1 MKKAS
6 KVLFILAG
14 LTGLFVTFLL
24 VSFGLFSIGSLIYT
38 IVNDI
43 TDNQPTET
51 AALIE
56 YIADGAIDLGIM
68 FMAGFTFIASIVA
81 FLGLINKK
89 PMAIIALVFSILV
102 FLGDFLLIGLLVL
115 YAVGTVVYLIQ
126 VVAAAYVIFIIT
138 AIISAQ
144 ELGGTIAIV
153 LLIFA
158 ILRIILLGV
167 IALAVLAMFVMFIF
181 MLIASILSLKAIKKQ
196 KLEKENKKNDVEV
209 IEVS

>member
-68 FMAGFTFIASIVA
+68 FMAGFTFIASIVS

-89 PMAIIALVFSILV
+89 PMAIIALVFTILV

-115 YAVGTVVYLIQ
+115 FAVGTVVYLIQ

-181 MLIASILSLKAIKKQ
+181 MLIASILSLKAIKKE
-196 KLEKENKKNDVEV
+196 KLEKENNKNDVEV